1 MPAPVNASLASQ
13 LSSAT
18 TQSDNGSLTDVVII
32 GAGMAGSRLA
42 IKLAT
47 VWQTQANSPKI
58 TLISKEPEVGYNRI
72 MLSPVLA
79 GETAFADTYL
89 YDKSD
94 YQKLGIT
101 VLAGVGVDTIDT
113 RNKKLVLDNGQCI
126 DYGKLVIA
134 TGSTARVIPFPN
146 HQAKGVHVFRDVAD
160 VTVLSDY
167 AKQGKTGLVIGG
179 GVLGLEAA
187 CALSSQGA
195 SMTVIHVD
203 DYVLN
208 RQLDLSA
215 ALMLHQELQ
224 RREVGL
230 EVKAISASIEINA
243 DNEVTGL
250 SLKDGRTLPAD
261 FIVMAVGIIP
271 NTKLAADSGLEV
283 NRGIVVDEYMH
294 TSCEDVYAIGECIEI
309 NEELFGMVSSVNQH
323 VDTLLEVLTKQHS
336 KPQWPPF
343 ISVPLALK
351 LKVSGIAVFSS
362 GQIAFNES
370 ELESIEQIVYRQV
383 NSDQYHCLYVKDNQ
397 LLGAVLYGETA
408 DSNFY
413 NQLINEKID
422 ISEFKQDL
430 IFGAAYCQSLLDQQI
445 ENRESPSADPVTN
458 PATTSSEQP
467 KPMSKADNQS
477 RDDEV
482 A

>member
-1 MPAPVNASLASQ
+1 MPAPVNASVVSQ
-13 LSSAT
+13 LSST
-18 TQSDNGSLTDVVII
+18 TAPSDSGSLTDVVIV

-47 VWQTQANSPKI
+47 VWQPQAMSPKI

-79 GETAFADTYL
+79 GETSFEDTYL

-101 VLAGVGVDTIDT
+101 VLAGVSVDNIDT
-113 RNKKLVLDNGQCI
+113 NNKKLALDNGHCI

-134 TGSTARVIPFPN
+134 TGSTARVLPFPN
-146 HQAKGVHVFRDVAD
+146 YQAKGVHVFRDVAD
-160 VTVLSDY
+160 VVVLSDY

-208 RQLDLSA
+208 RQLDLPA
-215 ALMLHQELQ
+215 ALMLQQELQ

-230 EVKAISASIEINA
+230 EVKALSAGIEVNT

-336 KPQWPPF
+336 KQQWPPF
-343 ISVPLALK
+343 VSVPLALK

-362 GQIAFNES
+362 GQIQFEES

-383 NSDQYHCLYVKDNQ
+383 NSDQYQCLYIKDNQ

-408 DSNFY
+408 DSSFY
-413 NQLINEKID
+413 NQLINDKINV
-422 ISEFKQDL
+422 SEFKQDL
-430 IFGAAYCQSLLDQQI
+430 IFGTAYCQSILDQQVKNNQSI
-445 ENRESPSADPVTN
+445 NADPVTH
-458 PATTSSEQP
+458 PTTEPSDEP
-467 KPMSKADNQS
+467 KSMIKDDSQS
-477 RDDEV
+477 RDGEV